1 MLLRITRVQ
10 VLTLQR
16 KDAQA
21 LAELQ
26 AIPVGSFML
35 NNDKDLMMAGLQR
48 RLGRH
53 AQARRSYQLALQE
66 AQGKI
71 HSRTAVLRAW
81 AWSHVAAAQIGLGQ
95 LQEGE
100 QAIAHS
106 QAELD
111 PARDHVDGP
120 ILLVA
125 NAKNYLAAGRK
136 ELALQALQQAM
147 ALPGIGLTTSPKLL
161 ALDPDWDGV
170 HQDERFLRLVAGH
183 GGE

>member
-53 AQARRSYQLALQE
+53 AQARRSYQLALQ
-66 AQGKI
+66 
-71 HSRTAVLRAW
+71 S
-81 AWSHVAAAQIGLGQ
+81 
-95 LQEGE
+95 
-100 QAIAHS
+100 
-106 QAELD
+106 
-111 PARDHVDGP
+111 
-120 ILLVA
+120 
-125 NAKNYLAAGRK
+125 
-136 ELALQALQQAM
+136 LQQQK
-147 ALPGIGLTTSPKLL
+147 LKKLL
-161 ALDPDWDGV
+161 
-170 HQDERFLRLVAGH
+170 RLRTMARTHLSTKYPPMAKPRAR
-183 GGE
+183 